1 MCHGAP
7 EEVSWITLNRVMGV
21 GDLAMFG
28 LVLMRIEN
36 LPMIRRETKF
46 QARSGIGERQMRAE
60 LDEKG
65 IAHANSQVWEQMLAM
80 NLEASAS
87 SEGFCMGTGHVQGTI
102 QLSGAWTGLVEVRLA
117 GGLAYQATATMLMLP
132 VESVSESDI
141 LDAAKEIA
149 NMIAGV
155 IKSSL
160 PRPCS
165 MAVPESSMARER
177 YCFPAAS
184 KDTLA
189 VAFHHQAGSLMV
201 RVSEQNCL

>member
-1 MCHGAP
+1 M
-7 EEVSWITLNRVMGV
+7 VR
-21 GDLAMFG
+21 
-28 LVLMRIEN
+28 LVLMPIEN
-36 LPMIRRETKF
+36 CPMIRGETEAS
-46 QARSGIGERQMRAE
+46 ARSGIGEGTMRAD

-80 NLEASAS
+80 NLVAAAS
-87 SEGFCMGTGHVQGTI
+87 SEGFCIGEGHVRGSI

-117 GGLAYQATATMLMLP
+117 AGLANQATATMLMQSI
-132 VESVSESDI
+132 ESVSEEDI

-165 MAVPESSMARER
+165 MAVPESAKSSER
-177 YCFPAAS
+177 FCCPAATD
-184 KDTLA
+184 DTLA
-189 VAFHHQAGSLMV
+189 VAFQHPAGNLMV
-201 RVSEQNCL
+201 RVREQVCR

>member
-1 MCHGAP
+1 
-7 EEVSWITLNRVMGV
+7 
-21 GDLAMFG
+21 
-28 LVLMRIEN
+28 
-36 LPMIRRETKF
+36 
-46 QARSGIGERQMRAE
+46 MRAE

-65 IAHANSQVWEQMLAM
+65 IAHANSQIWEQMLGM
-80 NLEASAS
+80 NLEASVS
-87 SEGFCMGTGHVQGTI
+87 SEGSCLGTGHVQGTI

-117 GGLAYQATATMLMLP
+117 EGLAYLATATMLMLP
-132 VESVSESDI
+132 VESVSESDV

-165 MAVPESSMARER
+165 MAVPASAMAVER
-177 YCFPAAS
+177 FCCPSAT

-189 VAFHHQAGSLMV
+189 VAFHHPAGSLLV
-201 RVSEQNCL
+201 RVWEKNCL